1 MSPAIPNY
9 DLGILIT
16 LNIGLTM
23 IGIIAAAIGL
33 ITVSTTLGRTL
44 REIQSTGERVAII
57 CERIDA
63 RLRRDFPDI
72 GGDLGD

>member
-1 MSPAIPNY
+1 MPPATPNY
-9 DLGILIT
+9 DLGLMIT
-16 LNIGLTM
+16 LNIFLTI
-23 IGIIAAAIGL
+23 IGILAAAIGL
-33 ITVSTTLGRTL
+33 IVMSLMLGKQL

-72 GGDLGD
+72 GRDLGD

>member
-1 MSPAIPNY
+1 MPLAIPHY
-9 DLGILIT
+9 DLGLLIT
-16 LNIGLTM
+16 LDISLTL
-23 IGIIAAAIGL
+23 IGIVAAAIGL
-33 ITVSTTLGRTL
+33 ITMSLMLGRQL

-72 GGDLGD
+72 GRDLGD

>member
-1 MSPAIPNY
+1 MLLAIPHY
-9 DLGILIT
+9 DLGLLIT
-16 LNIGLTM
+16 LDISLTL
-23 IGIIAAAIGL
+23 IGIVAAAIGL
-33 ITVSTTLGRTL
+33 ITMSLMLGRQL

-72 GGDLGD
+72 GRDLGD

>member
-1 MSPAIPNY
+1 MPPAIPNY

-16 LNIGLTM
+16 LNIGLT
-23 IGIIAAAIGL
+23 IVGILAAAIGL
-33 ITVSTTLGRTL
+33 ITMSIMLGKQL
-44 REIQSTGERVAII
+44 HEIQATGERVAII

>member
-1 MSPAIPNY
+1 MSRRSSH
-9 DLGILIT
+9 